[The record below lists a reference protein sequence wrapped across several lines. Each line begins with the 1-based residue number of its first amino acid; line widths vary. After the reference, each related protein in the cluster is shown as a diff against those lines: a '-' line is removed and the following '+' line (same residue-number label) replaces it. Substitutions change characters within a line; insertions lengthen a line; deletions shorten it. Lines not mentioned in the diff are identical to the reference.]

1 MRIYILLAVMMLL
14 SACGTTS
21 NLRNTDNS
29 ANLPDLASYHT
40 VIVNDFTNGIT
51 KKKDDK
57 QIILEG
63 KNFADII
70 ATSIKKE
77 KVFNNV
83 ERNSNSTSQALL
95 IDGQITE
102 YEEGNS
108 ALRFM
113 VGFGAGSSHFDAK
126 VYFKDN
132 LTKNILGNIDVDK
145 QSWALGGALAG
156 TQDVKSHMESS
167 ASKIASEI
175 AKAKQIKTPMVLAN
189 R

>member
-1 MRIYILLAVMMLL
+1 MRIYIFLAVMMLL

-29 ANLPDLASYHT
+29 AHLPDFTSYNT
-40 VIVNDFTNGIT
+40 VVINDFTNGVT
-51 KKKDDK
+51 KKKDDA
-57 QIILEG
+57 QIISEG
-63 KNFADII
+63 KKFADII

-83 ERNSNSTSQALL
+83 ERNSTSASHALL
-95 IDGQITE
+95 IDGEITE
-102 YEEGNS
+102 YEQGNS

-132 LTKNILGNIDVDK
+132 VTKNILGNIDVDK
-145 QSWALGGALAG
+145 QSWALGGALAA

-167 ASKIASEI
+167 ASKIANEI
-175 AKAKQIKTPMVLAN
+175 AKAKQIKTPMVLAS